1 MTLTPTDL
9 AAANTT
15 LIIALTAAIYK
26 PIDNPTDFLEAVANE
41 LSDLAPALPGDAREA
56 TEATVAFL
64 MASEPR

>member
-1 MTLTPTDL
+1 MTPMDL
-9 AAANTT
+9 AAANTA

-26 PIDNPTDFLEAVANE
+26 PIDNAGDFLEAVTNE
-41 LSDLAPALPGDAREA
+41 LSNFATSLPGEAREA

>member
-1 MTLTPTDL
+1 MTPTDL

-26 PIDNPTDFLEAVANE
+26 PIENAADFLEAVTNE
-41 LSDLAPALPGDAREA
+41 LSNLAPALPGEAREA